1 MIRCLAF
8 AFTAIFKS
16 RARLVAES
24 LCLRQQLIGFE
35 VCARTVARYMQRGT
49 DKLVLA
55 PSRSPNEMLPTA
67 QLHNSKTQKRTA

>member
-35 VCARTVARYMQRGT
+35 VCARTVARYMQRPYSGT
-49 DKLVLA
+49 
-55 PSRSPNEMLPTA
+55 PSPGWRQFLGQHGDEI
-67 QLHNSKTQKRTA
+67 